1 MLSFFNHQ
9 NSNYSMSLYS
19 KRMKYDDAAYMCFIT
34 HVKSQKPSLVVSK
47 DGKSLVPLKEVKD
60 TKKKK

>member
-1 MLSFFNHQ
+1 MPNLAGLYVASIYQSFK
-9 NSNYSMSLYS
+9 LY
-19 KRMKYDDAAYMCFIT
+19 RMKNDAYMCFIT

-47 DGKSLVPLKEVKD
+47 DGKSLIPVKEVKD